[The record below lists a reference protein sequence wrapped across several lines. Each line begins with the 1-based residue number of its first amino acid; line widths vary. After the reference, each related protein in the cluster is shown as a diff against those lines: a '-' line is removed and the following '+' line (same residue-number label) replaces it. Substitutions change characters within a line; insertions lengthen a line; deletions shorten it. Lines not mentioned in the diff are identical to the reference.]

1 MAKKEPK
8 HEVVSRKE
16 AKQTGSK
23 YYFTGNPCPHGHF
36 DLRYASNCRCLE
48 CAKIASKIYY
58 GVDRPKNKEK
68 INAKKRRQNR
78 TTRKDSIR
86 RWNKYYS
93 EKNKDKIRNRSKLR
107 YDNNKEKLGKERR
120 LAYAKNPERF
130 NVHARN
136 RKSRVRHSGGVHTE
150 IDIAEI
156 LKAQNGRCAYCRK
169 KVNRSYHVDHIVALS
184 RGGTNARANLQI
196 TCPSCNRHKHATDPI
211 DYARKLGML
220 L

>member
-1 MAKKEPK
+1 MANKEPK

-16 AKQTGSK
+16 AKQAGSK
-23 YYFTGNPCPHGHF
+23 YYFTGKPCPHGHF
-36 DLRYASNCRCLE
+36 DFRYVSTCQCLE
-48 CAKIASKIYY
+48 CVKIVSKIYY
-58 GVDRPKNKEK
+58 GVDRSKNKEK
-68 INAKKRRQNR
+68 INAKKRRQNK

-93 EKNKDKIRNRSKLR
+93 EKNKDKISAHYKLW
-107 YDNNKEKLGKERR
+107 YDNNREKLGEERR
-120 LAYAKNPERF
+120 LAYARNPERF

-136 RKSRVRHSGGVHTE
+136 RKSRILYSGGVHTAN
-150 IDIAEI
+150 DIAEI
-156 LKAQNGRCAYCRK
+156 LKAQHGRCAYCRK

-196 TCPSCNRHKHATDPI
+196 TCPSCNRQKHTTDPI
-211 DYARKLGML
+211 DYARKLGKL